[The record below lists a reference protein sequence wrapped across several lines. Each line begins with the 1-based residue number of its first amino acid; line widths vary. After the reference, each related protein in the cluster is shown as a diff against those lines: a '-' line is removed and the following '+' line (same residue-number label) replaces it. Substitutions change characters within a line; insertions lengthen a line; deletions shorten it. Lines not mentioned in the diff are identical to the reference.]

1 MRTVDLQIRIARK
14 MASGRGAM
22 QITQADLDVLVE
34 SGAYAAICN
43 AATEELKEHRAN
55 SVGSKSSVPQPI
67 PESIRGFDMTEDV
80 KVALARAEGS
90 LKRRERPLSNAPV
103 LRDLIKSGERR

>member
-1 MRTVDLQIRIARK
+1 MKTVDLQIRIARK

-43 AATEELKEHRAN
+43 AATEELKEHRAM
-55 SVGSKSSVPQPI
+55 SVDSKSSVPQPV
-67 PESIRGFDMTEDV
+67 PKSVRGFDMTDEV
-80 KVALARAEGS
+80 TVAWARAEGA
-90 LKRRERPLSNAPV
+90 LKRQERPLSTATV
-103 LRDLIKSGERR
+103 LRDLIKSGERK